1 MKEDGQCPEQ
11 TQKGRLTSMFTG
23 IVEHTGSI
31 TDTRSVSG
39 GRRLRIGVGSMAA
52 DCAHGA
58 SICVSGVCLT
68 VARATG
74 QELDFDVIAETIEK
88 STLGSKCVGDQVNLE
103 RSLQVGDRLNG
114 HFVQGHVDGRAIV
127 DRVVTSARE
136 YVIWLRP
143 EQTLVPYIVPKGSVA
158 VDGVS
163 LTIAAIEEGSFSVA
177 LTPTTLE
184 RTTLSL
190 LTPRDSVNIE
200 TDIITRTIIH
210 HLAHLAGP
218 GGLTIDALREAGFA

>member
-1 MKEDGQCPEQ
+1 
-11 TQKGRLTSMFTG
+11 MFTG
-23 IVEHTGSI
+23 IVEHTGTI

-39 GRRLRIGVGSMAA
+39 GRRLRIDVGSMAT
-52 DCAHGA
+52 DCAQGA
-58 SICVSGVCLT
+58 SVCVSGVCLT
-68 VARATG
+68 VVGAAG
-74 QELDFDVIAETIEK
+74 QELDFDVIAETINK
-88 STLGSKCVGDQVNLE
+88 STLGSKGVGGQVNLE
-103 RSLQVGDRLNG
+103 RSLRVGDRLDG

-127 DRVVTSARE
+127 DRIQASARE
-136 YVIWLRP
+136 CVIWLQP

-190 LTPRDSVNIE
+190 LATRDSVNIE

-210 HLAHLAGP
+210 HLAHLTVP

>member
-1 MKEDGQCPEQ
+1 
-11 TQKGRLTSMFTG
+11 MFTG
-23 IVEHTGSI
+23 IVEHVGAI
-31 TDTRSVSG
+31 IDTRSVSG
-39 GRRLRIGVGSMAA
+39 GRRLRVDVGPMVA
-52 DCAHGA
+52 DSAHGA

-68 VARATG
+68 VAGNLG
-74 QELDFDVIAETIEK
+74 QELEFDVIPETLEK
-88 STLGSKCVGDQVNLE
+88 STLGSKRMGDRVNLE
-103 RSLQVGDRLNG
+103 RSLQVGDRLDG

-127 DRVVTSARE
+127 DRVQASARE

-143 EQTLVPYIVPKGSVA
+143 GHALVPYIVPKGSVA

-190 LTPRDSVNIE
+190 LTTRDSVNIE
-200 TDIITRTIIH
+200 TDIIVRTIIH
-210 HLAHLAGP
+210 HLGHLAAP
-218 GGLTIDALREAGFA
+218 GGLTVDTLREAGFA

>member
-1 MKEDGQCPEQ
+1 
-11 TQKGRLTSMFTG
+11 MFTG
-23 IVEHTGSI
+23 IVEHMGSI

-39 GRRLRIGVGSMAA
+39 GRRLRIDVGSIAA

-68 VARATG
+68 VAGTAG

-88 STLGSKCVGDQVNLE
+88 STLGSKRVGDQVNLE
-103 RSLQVGDRLNG
+103 RSLQVGDRFDG

-127 DRVVTSARE
+127 DRVVTSARQ

-190 LTPRDSVNIE
+190 LTTRDSVNIE

-210 HLAHLAGP
+210 HLAHLTAP
-218 GGLTIDALREAGFA
+218 GGLTVDTLREAGFA